1 MITAGAQRA
10 PADGGAARQH
20 GPTVR
25 GQPEQRVVVVG
36 MPRTG
41 KVIRIGIM
49 SHALLEEMRHTV
61 LDEAGRARLRVVF
74 DTTLGELAGCLPEA
88 LAAELGRLVPTLVGG
103 DVPSQS
109 ELRIAE
115 AQLSGWL
122 EGVLQSIQTAVN
134 VQQAAA
140 LQQLAASGPGP
151 QQPPSEPGPGSPAGP
166 YL

>member
-10 PADGGAARQH
+10 PANGEATRQH

-25 GQPEQRVVVVG
+25 GQSEQHMVVVG
-36 MPRTG
+36 MPRTA
-41 KVIRIGIM
+41 KVIRVGIM
-49 SHALLEEMRHTV
+49 SHALLEELRHTV
-61 LDEAGRARLRVVF
+61 LDEAGRARVRVVF

-88 LAAELGRLVPTLVGG
+88 VAAELGRLVPALGEG
-103 DVPSQS
+103 VPSQS
-109 ELRIAE
+109 ELRLAE

-122 EGVLQSIQTAVN
+122 EGMLQSIQMAVN

-151 QQPPSEPGPGSPAGP
+151 RQPPSEPAPATPAGP